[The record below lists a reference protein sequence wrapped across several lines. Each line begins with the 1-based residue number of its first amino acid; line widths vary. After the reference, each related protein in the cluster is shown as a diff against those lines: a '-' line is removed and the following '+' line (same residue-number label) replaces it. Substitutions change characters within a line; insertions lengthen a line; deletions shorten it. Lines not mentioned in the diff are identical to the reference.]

1 MTIVYHRDLIQGS
14 TAWLEARLGLITA
27 SEVKF
32 ILTPTLKVAKN
43 DKERAQ
49 LFNLL
54 AQRIAGYVEPGYT
67 GDDMYR
73 GHEDEL
79 DARLAYAANYAPVED
94 CGFITND
101 RWGFVLGYS
110 PDGLVGSDGLIE
122 AKSRKHRF
130 QVETILDSIGQNT
143 APAEFMLQLQTGL
156 LVSERKWIDFISYSA
171 GLPMATVRVFPDP
184 VMQAAIV
191 EAAAAFEARL
201 SERLD
206 QFTTILKS
214 DARLLAT
221 ERRLDREITF

>member
-1 MTIVYHRDLIQGS
+1 MTVKYHHDLIQGS

-27 SEVKF
+27 SEMKF
-32 ILTPTLKVAKN
+32 ILTPTLKLAKN

-101 RWGFVLGYS
+101 RWGFTLGYS

-122 AKSRKHRF
+122 IKSRKHRF

-171 GLPMATVRVFPDP
+171 GLPMATVRILPDP
-184 VMQAAIV
+184 AVQTAII

>member
-1 MTIVYHRDLIQGS
+1 MIKYHDHLIQGS
-14 TAWLEARLGLITA
+14 TEWLEARLGLITA
-27 SEVKF
+27 SEMKF
-32 ILTPTLKVAKN
+32 ILTPTLKLAKN

-79 DARLAYAANYAPVED
+79 DARLAYAANYAPVDD

-122 AKSRKHRF
+122 IKSRKHRF

-156 LVSERKWIDFISYSA
+156 LVSERNWIDFISYSA

-184 VMQAAIV
+184 VLQTAII

-206 QFTTILKS
+206 QFTAILKS